1 MLHSSAIADSMPSRP
16 LSVLHP
22 GKTFGLYYGLG
33 VLAIVLLGLY
43 SLVAPGAG
51 QSTMTGVV
59 LAFVIGQAYL
69 VAKLVVRL
77 AFYGGQL
84 ALYEGVTRA
93 EASASEVPP
102 DASPVESE
110 TKESPESQE

>member
-1 MLHSSAIADSMPSRP
+1 M
-16 LSVLHP
+16 
-22 GKTFGLYYGLG
+22 
-33 VLAIVLLGLY
+33 LLGLY
-43 SLVAPGAG
+43 SFVAPGAG
-51 QSTMTGVV
+51 QSTVTGVV

-93 EASASEVPP
+93 EASVPDTQ
-102 DASPVESE
+102 DASPPGESE
-110 TKESPESQE
+110 SKESPKSQE